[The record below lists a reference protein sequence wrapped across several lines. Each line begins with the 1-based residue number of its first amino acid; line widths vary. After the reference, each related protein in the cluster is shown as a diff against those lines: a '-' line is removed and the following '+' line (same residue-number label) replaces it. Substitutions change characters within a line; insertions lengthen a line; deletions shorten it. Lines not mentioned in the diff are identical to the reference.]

1 MNKLLNP
8 QSIVVVGAS
17 KDIMKQSGKP
27 LHYLKKHGYDG
38 KLFAVNPKYKE
49 INSIPCYSS
58 LSEINEPID
67 LAVLMVGP
75 QHVLKAIDECASNH
89 VKAAIICS
97 SGFGETGQEGM
108 EIEQKM
114 ADLGTAKKMLICGP
128 NCMGVINS
136 KNKVAASFTRALENK
151 LLPGSIGFV
160 TQSGAFGG
168 SVLNMALEEGI
179 GFSYWIS
186 TGNEAMLE
194 AVDFLEYLVMDQNTK
209 VIAGYI
215 EGIKQGSRFYELTE
229 KTLKNNK
236 PLVLLKAGTSEVGQK
251 AIMSHTGSMAGNT
264 EVFKQVCKQKGTI
277 LVHDI
282 DELLDMCKGLSV
294 LPDLKGNRLGIV
306 TTSGGAGAI
315 LSDKC
320 YDEGFHVP
328 ELTDQTQEKLREIL
342 VSYSSFRNPVDITGH
357 ATGKILL
364 PGKEGDMFKDTV
376 ESVLN
381 DESIDGL
388 VILISMVEG
397 ERANKVSQDLIEVK
411 QRTEKPIIVIWLAG
425 QLAKNAYQI
434 LEKGEVPVFPTLTR
448 AVNVLKGLY
457 NFSIAKERL
466 MLNKEP
472 IHQRNKL
479 EIKDSIKTML
489 SEHEGKQLLN
499 KWGIETP
506 KNMLTINENEAVTA
520 AQTIGYP
527 VVLKIVGNN
536 LAHKTELGGVKLNI
550 NSNEELIDSFRKLN
564 QIKEINRDIDFKGIL
579 VEKMIQ
585 NGLELFLGSTTDDTF
600 GPVITFGLGGVWIE
614 VLKDYSLRIPPLNDL
629 DIEELLKEIKASDLL
644 LNPRD
649 NIKYDIDALK
659 KTIKIFSEKVIEYSD
674 SFREI
679 DINPLFLLPDGEG
692 VIAGDALILPHK

>member
-1 MNKLLNP
+1 MNKLLKP
-8 QSIVVVGAS
+8 ESIVVVGAS
-17 KDIMKQSGKP
+17 KDTSKQSGKP
-27 LHYLKKHGYDG
+27 LHYLQKHGYNG
-38 KLFAVNPKYKE
+38 RLFAVNPKYKE
-49 INSIPCYSS
+49 IGNIPCYSA

-67 LAVLMVGP
+67 LALLMVGP
-75 QHVLKAIDECASNH
+75 DHVLKALNDCANIH
-89 VKAAIICS
+89 VKAVIICS
-97 SGFGETGQEGM
+97 SGFGETGKEG
-108 EIEQKM
+108 IKIQQKM
-114 ADLGTAKKMLICGP
+114 AELGTDKKMLICGP
-128 NCMGVINS
+128 NCMGIINS
-136 KNKVAASFTRALENK
+136 QDKVTASFTRALENN
-151 LLPGSIGFV
+151 LSAGSIGFV

-215 EGIKQGSRFYELTE
+215 EGIKQGSRFYDL
-229 KTLKNNK
+229 TLKALENNK
-236 PLVLLKAGTSEVGQK
+236 PLVLLKAGTSEVGQA
-251 AIMSHTGSMAGNT
+251 AIKSHTGSMAGNT
-264 EVFKQVCKQKGTI
+264 EVFKQVCKQNGTI

-328 ELTDQTQEKLREIL
+328 KLSDQTQEQLREIL

-357 ATGKILL
+357 ATGKILS

-388 VILISMVEG
+388 IILISMVEG
-397 ERANKVSQDLIEVK
+397 ERANKVSQDLIDIK
-411 QRTEKPIIVIWLAG
+411 QRTKKPIIVIWLAG
-425 QLAKNAYQI
+425 ELARNAYQI
-434 LEKGEVPVFPTLTR
+434 LEQGEVPVFPTLTR
-448 AVNVLKGLY
+448 AVNVMKGLY
-457 NFSIAKERL
+457 SFSKAKERL

-472 IHQRNKL
+472 KHQVNKI
-479 EIKDSIKTML
+479 EIKEHMKTML

-499 KWGIETP
+499 EWGIETP
-506 KNMLTINENEAVTA
+506 KNILTINENEAVAA
-520 AQTIGYP
+520 AQIIGYP
-527 VVLKIVGNN
+527 VVIKIVGDNI
-536 LAHKTELGGVKLNI
+536 AHKTEVGGVKLNI
-550 NSNEELIDSFRKLN
+550 NSDEELRTSFRELN
-564 QIKEINRDIDFKGIL
+564 QIKEMNSDIEFKGIL

-614 VLKDYSLRIPPLNDL
+614 VLKDYGLRIPPLNDL
-629 DIEELLKEIKASDLL
+629 DIEDLLKEIKASDLL
-644 LNPRD
+644 LNPRE
-649 NIKYDIDALK
+649 NITYDIDALK
-659 KTIKIFSEKVIEYSD
+659 KTIRIFSEKVIEYSD
-674 SFREI
+674 TFREI
-679 DINPLFLLPDGEG
+679 DINPLFLLPDGKG